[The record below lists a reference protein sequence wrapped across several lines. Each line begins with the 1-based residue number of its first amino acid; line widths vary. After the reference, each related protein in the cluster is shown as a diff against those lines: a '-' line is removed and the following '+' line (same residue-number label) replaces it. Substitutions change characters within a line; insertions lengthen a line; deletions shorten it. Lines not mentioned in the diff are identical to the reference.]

1 MDRSK
6 IKKGHLILEVVIY
19 IALVGVLFIPVT
31 NIGVFL
37 FKNYNKV
44 KIDLKNKIN
53 FLELNNSIKRYI
65 EEPGTKVS
73 IRTSNIIKQT
83 YLSISEADSKKE
95 KYAIDID
102 KTSGLVVKIYN
113 DKGNLTKSLGINHD
127 IKEFEITE
135 NKNVIYIDYIFKN
148 GYKDTGVYEK

>member
-19 IALVGVLFIPVT
+19 IALVGILFIPIT

-37 FKNYNKV
+37 FKNYNKA
-44 KIDLKNKIN
+44 KLDLKNKIN
-53 FLELNNSIKRYI
+53 FLELNNSIKHYI

-73 IRTSNIIKQT
+73 VRTSNIIKQT
-83 YLSISEADSKKE
+83 YLSISDVKSDKE
-95 KYAIDID
+95 KYAIDTD
-102 KTSGLVVKIYN
+102 KTSGLFLKKV
-113 DKGNLTKSLGINHD
+113 GNSPITINHD
-127 IKEFEITE
+127 VKEFRITE

-148 GYKDTGVYEK
+148 GYEDTGVYEK